1 MSSNFFV
8 PILAV
13 LGLVVAYAL
22 IGEDGDNTID
32 QAEASSTKPMMA
44 RAPELSLPAGHTPV
58 TVVSVAEA
66 AVVEPLAEMVS
77 STAPTLDES
86 LRAKAA
92 TGTYSLAPADQ
103 CVEVVMKIMCPIFS
117 RIPVVR
123 DITGQIAVWGQ
134 ISCPT

>member
-1 MSSNFFV
+1 MNSNFYV
-8 PILAV
+8 PTLAA
-13 LGLVVAYAL
+13 LGFVVAYVV
-22 IGEDGDNTID
+22 IGEDGDKAID
-32 QAEASSTKPMMA
+32 QAEANSTATVIM
-44 RAPELSLPAGHTPV
+44 PAQDMPKKHAPV

-66 AVVEPLAEMVS
+66 AVVEPPAETVS
-77 STAPTLDES
+77 SNPSTLDET
-86 LRAKAA
+86 LRAKRS

-117 RIPVVR
+117 KIPVVR